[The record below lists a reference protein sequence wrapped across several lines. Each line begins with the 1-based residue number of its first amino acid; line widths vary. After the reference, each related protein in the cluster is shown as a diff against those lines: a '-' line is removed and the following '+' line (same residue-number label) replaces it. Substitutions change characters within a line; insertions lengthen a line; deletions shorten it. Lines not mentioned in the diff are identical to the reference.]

1 MNAEYP
7 WLNERTILLSLTGS
21 QAYGTSVEGSDID
34 YKGVCIPPVEYYL
47 GLKSFNEYN
56 NTGGKNFKNTK
67 NDKDCSVL
75 HVNKFVKDAM
85 DGTPNNIEILFARPH
100 DYLKVTDLG
109 QVLIDNRHLF
119 LSKKVKNRFGG
130 YARSQAQ
137 KLKSENSN
145 GTGRRDLIEK
155 YGYDTKFFM
164 HSIRLLTSAIEILN
178 TGDYSTYRSNRE
190 FLLEC
195 RNGKYTLEEALW
207 MIDDYDSRLNES
219 FNRSKLP
226 EESDYEAVN
235 NLLIEINR
243 EGLNLTVTN
252 EEGQ

>member
-1 MNAEYP
+1 MSSKYP

-21 QAYGTSVEGSDID
+21 QAYGTNIDDSDHD
-34 YKGVCIPPVEYYL
+34 YRGVCIPPMEYYL
-47 GLKSFNEYN
+47 GLEYFNEYKN
-56 NTGGKNFKNTK
+56 SGGKNFK
-67 NDKDCSVL
+67 DKKDSKDVVIH

-85 DGTPNNIEILFARPH
+85 DGTPNNIEILFTRPE
-100 DYLKVTDLG
+100 DYVKITELG
-109 QVLIDNRHLF
+109 QLLIDNRHLF

-137 KLKSENSN
+137 KLINKNSN

-164 HSIRLLTSAIEILN
+164 HSVRLLTSAIEILD
-178 TGDYSTYRSNRE
+178 TGDYSTYRTNRD

-207 MIDDYDSRLNES
+207 MIEDYDVRLNES
-219 FNRSKLP
+219 FNRSELP
-226 EESDYEAVN
+226 EEPDFEAVN
-235 NLLIEINR
+235 NLLIKINR
-243 EGLNLTVTN
+243 EGLNLTDTK
-252 EEGQ
+252 EEE